1 MVKIILCFLGQKNK
15 KRERGVHPLY
25 KANAKHM
32 CQIWKVFVKN
42 LLEILK
48 IEKTC
53 VKKSNFQQLEKLENG
68 TTLSQPTVPMGTTIW
83 S

>member
-1 MVKIILCFLGQKNK
+1 
-15 KRERGVHPLY
+15 
-25 KANAKHM
+25 M